1 MGRKGHAT
9 SPTAEVPL
17 AKPALGCPKES
28 MDLSSKKAAGKSPLF
43 FPTSEDQMREH
54 LKELTSRSPQAL
66 GLERSRWT
74 LGLLR
79 EQL

>member
-1 MGRKGHAT
+1 
-9 SPTAEVPL
+9 
-17 AKPALGCPKES
+17 